1 MMKSTST
8 QAVKRFTHNSP
19 AIPEPPQRGSKV
31 TKDFTRK
38 EYMAS
43 HVHLV
48 DADPEERF
56 KLYRN
61 YYAQFVTENIKNHV
75 REVFG
80 EKIKVSTNKH
90 FNDIPLRLWYV
101 LCPQYRTHVSSVNKR
116 LTGTAHYT
124 MSDAVSM
131 LKEAAEQIREEAK

>member
-1 MMKSTST
+1 MT
-8 QAVKRFTHNSP
+8 
-19 AIPEPPQRGSKV
+19 IL
-31 TKDFTRK
+31 TRK

-56 KLYRN
+56 KLHRKYT
-61 YYAQFVTENIKNHV
+61 AQFVTENIKDHV
-75 REVFG
+75 REVLG

-90 FNDIPLRLWYV
+90 FNDIPLHLWDNVGNY
-101 LCPQYRTHVSSVNKR
+101 YRSHVASVNKR
-116 LTGTAHYT
+116 LTGTAYY
-124 MSDAVSM
+124 SEADAVSM

>member
-1 MMKSTST
+1 M
-8 QAVKRFTHNSP
+8 
-19 AIPEPPQRGSKV
+19 
-31 TKDFTRK
+31 TKAFTRK

-56 KLYRN
+56 KLHRKYT
-61 YYAQFVTENIKNHV
+61 AQFVTENIKNHV

-80 EKIKVSTNKH
+80 ESILQSTNKH
-90 FNDIPLRLWYV
+90 FNDIHINLWYP
-101 LCPQYRTHVSSVNKR
+101 LCPQYQNHVASVNKR

-124 MSDAVSM
+124 ISDAVCM
-131 LKEAAEQIREEAK
+131 LKEAADQIREEAK